1 MFRTL
6 LIANRGEICCRVAAT
21 ARRLGIRTVAVYSDA
36 DAGSAHVA
44 ACDRAIRIG
53 EPAAGD
59 SYLRIDRIL
68 AAASAGGAEAIH
80 PGYGF
85 LSENAAFATACA
97 DAGLT
102 FVGPP
107 PDAIRA
113 MGDKRQAKQLM
124 RAASVALIPGYEGD
138 DDSVAML
145 RSQAARIGFPV
156 LIKAALGGGGRGIR
170 VVEAPAE
177 FDAALAACRREALAA
192 FGDDRVLLE
201 RYLSRPRHI
210 EVQVFAD
217 RHGGCLWLGER
228 DCSAQRRHQKVI
240 EESPAPGLAPEQRLQ
255 MGQAAVTAA
264 RTVGYVGAGTVE
276 FLLAPSGEFYFM
288 EMNTRLQVEHPVTEM
303 ITGLDLVEWQLRVAA
318 GEPLPLQQSQVR
330 LHGHAIEARIYAEDP
345 ERDFVPATGRIRHLA
360 LPAHA
365 AFAVTADGA
374 DGVDPAPV
382 RIDGSVRTG
391 DVVTP
396 YYDAMIAKLIV
407 WGADRDRALARLRAA
422 LSQTILVGVA
432 NNVDFLQ
439 RLVGSAGF
447 SDGRVDTGLIGRE
460 MTMLTDPGDPFDPHP
475 VAAAV
480 ACLVAFEARAQT
492 ADPWSN
498 RQSWRLNGIGAR
510 RLTLRRGQVQ
520 CDVTLEVR
528 PQGLLLAAAAWQAP
542 LAIDA
547 SEGTRIRLRLGE
559 QALAAD
565 VVRDGDA
572 LHVFADGRHRSFT
585 LIDPLGSVGTPD
597 QDEDRL
603 CAPMP
608 GKIIAIHVSDGER
621 VRRGQLLLV
630 MEAMKMEHAIVA
642 PHDGAVEQVRYRV
655 GDQVEEGAIL
665 VSLHES
671 TPSREAPH
679 APVPLAG
686 EGGEAPDSP
695 VPLAGEDGERPDS
708 PLPLAGEGRG

>member
-1 MFRTL
+1 
-6 LIANRGEICCRVAAT
+6 
-21 ARRLGIRTVAVYSDA
+21 VYSDA

-44 ACDRAIRIG
+44 ACDPRDPDRGAGRGRQLPEDRPDPGGG
-53 EPAAGD
+53 ERG
-59 SYLRIDRIL
+59 RRR
-68 AAASAGGAEAIH
+68 GH
-80 PGYGF
+80 PSRYGF

-201 RYLSRPRHI
+201 RYCPGRATSRCRCSPI
-210 EVQVFAD
+210 GTAAVF
-217 RHGGCLWLGER
+217 GWV
-228 DCSAQRRHQKVI
+228 SATARTSARHQKVI

-382 RIDGSVRTG
+382 RSMGRCGPAMWSRRT
-391 DVVTP
+391 T
-396 YYDAMIAKLIV
+396 
-407 WGADRDRALARLRAA
+407 
-422 LSQTILVGVA
+422 
-432 NNVDFLQ
+432 
-439 RLVGSAGF
+439 
-447 SDGRVDTGLIGRE
+447 
-460 MTMLTDPGDPFDPHP
+460 
-475 VAAAV
+475 
-480 ACLVAFEARAQT
+480 
-492 ADPWSN
+492 
-498 RQSWRLNGIGAR
+498 
-510 RLTLRRGQVQ
+510 
-520 CDVTLEVR
+520 
-528 PQGLLLAAAAWQAP
+528 
-542 LAIDA
+542 
-547 SEGTRIRLRLGE
+547 TR
-559 QALAAD
+559 
-565 VVRDGDA
+565 
-572 LHVFADGRHRSFT
+572 
-585 LIDPLGSVGTPD
+585 
-597 QDEDRL
+597 
-603 CAPMP
+603 
-608 GKIIAIHVSDGER
+608 
-621 VRRGQLLLV
+621 
-630 MEAMKMEHAIVA
+630 
-642 PHDGAVEQVRYRV
+642 
-655 GDQVEEGAIL
+655 
-665 VSLHES
+665 
-671 TPSREAPH
+671 
-679 APVPLAG
+679 
-686 EGGEAPDSP
+686 
-695 VPLAGEDGERPDS
+695 
-708 PLPLAGEGRG
+708 

>member
-1 MFRTL
+1 MFHTL
-6 LIANRGEICCRVAAT
+6 LIANRGEVCCRVAAT
-21 ARRLGIRTVAVYSDA
+21 ARRLGIGTVAVYSDA

-53 EPAAGD
+53 EPAAAD

-68 AAASAGGAEAIH
+68 AAASASGAEAIH

-85 LSENAAFATACA
+85 LSESAAFATACA
-97 DAGLT
+97 DAGVI

-124 RAASVALIPGYEGD
+124 RAASVPLIPGYDGD
-138 DDSVAML
+138 DDSIATL

-170 VVEAPAE
+170 VVQGPAE
-177 FDAALAACRREALAA
+177 FEAALAACRREALAA

-201 RYLSRPRHI
+201 RYLSTPRHI

-276 FLLAPSGEFYFM
+276 FLVAPGGEFYFM

-303 ITGLDLVEWQLRVAA
+303 ITGLDLVEWQIRVAA
-318 GEPLPLQQSQVR
+318 GEPLPLQQSEVR
-330 LHGHAIEARIYAEDP
+330 LHGHSIEARIYAEDP
-345 ERDFVPATGRIRHLA
+345 QRDFVPSTGRIRHLA

-365 AFAVTADGA
+365 AFTVTAGGVDG
-374 DGVDPAPV
+374 GDPAPV
-382 RIDGSVRTG
+382 RIDGCVRPD

-407 WGADRDRALARLRAA
+407 WGGDRERALARLREA

-432 NNVDFLQ
+432 SNVEFLQ
-439 RLVGSAGF
+439 RLAGSAAF

-475 VAAAV
+475 VAFALAH
-480 ACLVAFEARAQT
+480 LLAFEARTRT

-498 RQSWRLNGIGAR
+498 RQSWRLNGIGLR
-510 RLTLRRGQVQ
+510 RVTLRRGHAQF
-520 CDVTLEVR
+520 DVTIEVR
-528 PQGLLLAAAAWQAP
+528 PQGLVLVSAAWQVP

-547 SEGTRIRLRLGE
+547 TEGTRIQLRLGE

-572 LHVFADGRHRSFT
+572 VHVFAGGRHCNFT
-585 LIDPLGSVGTPD
+585 LVDPLGSVGTPD

-608 GKIIAIHVSDGER
+608 GKIIAIHASSGER

-630 MEAMKMEHAIVA
+630 MEAMKMEHSIVA
-642 PHDGAVEQVRYRV
+642 PHDGAVDQVHYRV
-655 GDQVEEGAIL
+655 GDQVDEGATL
-665 VSLHES
+665 VSLSE
-671 TPSREAPH
+671 
-679 APVPLAG
+679 L
-686 EGGEAPDSP
+686 DSP
-695 VPLAGEDGERPDS
+695 VPRAGQGPMELPSPASRER
-708 PLPLAGEGRG
+708 GRG

>member
-53 EPAAGD
+53 EPPAGD

-68 AAASAGGAEAIH
+68 AAASASAAEAIH

-124 RAASVALIPGYEGD
+124 RAASVALIPGYDGD
-138 DDSVAML
+138 DDSVATL

-170 VVEAPAE
+170 VVEAPAD

-201 RYLSRPRHI
+201 RCLSRPRHI

-228 DCSAQRRHQKVI
+228 DCSAQRRHQKVV

-264 RTVGYVGAGTVE
+264 RAVGYVGAGTVE
-276 FLLAPSGEFYFM
+276 FLLAPSGESYFM

-345 ERDFVPATGRIRHLA
+345 EHDFVPATGRIRHLA
-360 LPAHA
+360 WPAHA

-382 RIDGSVRTG
+382 RIDGSVRPG

-460 MTMLTDPGDPFDPHP
+460 MTMLTDPGDPFDPHS

-480 ACLVAFEARAQT
+480 AYLMAFEARAQT

-498 RQSWRLNGIGAR
+498 RRSWRLNGTAAR
-510 RLTLRRGQVQ
+510 RLTLRRGQAQ
-520 CDVTLEVR
+520 FDVTIEVR
-528 PQGLLLAAAAWQAP
+528 PQGLLLASAAWQWP

-547 SEGTRIRLRLGE
+547 SEGTRIQLRLGE
-559 QALAAD
+559 RGLAAD

-572 LHVFADGRHRSFT
+572 LHVFAGGRHRSFT
-585 LIDPLGSVGTPD
+585 LVDPLGSVGTPD

-630 MEAMKMEHAIVA
+630 MEAMKMEHSIVA

-655 GDQVEEGAIL
+655 GDQVEEGATL
-665 VSLHES
+665 VSLHE
-671 TPSREAPH
+671 P
-679 APVPLAG
+679 
-686 EGGEAPDSP
+686 
-695 VPLAGEDGERPDS
+695 DGERPDS